1 MPHYQSLKPTI
12 RLTFLNL
19 LTGTRFSQCNIITI
33 EDQIIHL
40 SDVIVL
46 KLNFRDLVLNCSLEF
61 LNRIFIVTYGIR
73 QVFFL
78 SLLTQM

>member
-46 KLNFRDLVLNCSLEF
+46 KFRDLVLCKGNQLSEETCTVLI
-61 LNRIFIVTYGIR
+61 RISSASIR
-73 QVFFL
+73 KGE
-78 SLLTQM
+78 